1 MVVCGSL
8 VILLIQVHPGGEE
21 DTSQDE
27 NMEPASKRR
36 KGRWE
41 EGGAGVGEGGGRMV
55 TAELVV
61 YDKHSRCLLT
71 EVNKA
76 DF

>member
-1 MVVCGSL
+1 MCL
-8 VILLIQVHPGGEE
+8 QVHPGGDE

-27 NMEPASKRR
+27 NMEPAAKRR

-41 EGGAGVGEGGGRMV
+41 DGEGGGRIV

-71 EVNKA
+71 EVGSS
-76 DF
+76 

>member
-1 MVVCGSL
+1 
-8 VILLIQVHPGGEE
+8 
-21 DTSQDE
+21 
-27 NMEPASKRR
+27 MEPAAKRR

-41 EGGAGVGEGGGRMV
+41 DGTTGGGDEGGRMV

-71 EVNKA
+71 EVSDKQGSESGQ
-76 DF
+76 